1 MAGLM
6 AKGGQTV
13 QWTTPLGLQVKQD
26 YYENKKEKRIDS
38 QLTRFVIYS
47 KVFEVLEIFLK
58 LYDT

>member
-38 QLTRFVIYS
+38 QLTRFVIYFKS
-47 KVFEVLEIFLK
+47 M
-58 LYDT
+58 